1 MPTRRDPNAQTSIL
15 RGVCAAV
22 RQEAPLKRPTPH
34 LNLLIALAVFAG
46 AAIATGCSS
55 EPPTTP
61 PSAAAAREP
70 VPVPDARGPRPV
82 VAMEVEGFGSLT
94 IELFADIAPKTVEN
108 FLKLAEEDFYAGTTF
123 HRVVP
128 EFAIQGGD
136 PLTKDRDPRNDGT
149 GGPGYVVEDE
159 YTPIAH
165 RRGIVSMANK
175 GHPKTAGSQFFVVV
189 KDQPNLDG
197 KYTVFGQVL
206 EGMEIVDRISETPR
220 DVYGRY
226 GPPDRPREDVVIA
239 GIELRSDGTDLALVD
254 GERPAEN
261 P

>member
-1 MPTRRDPNAQTSIL
+1 M
-15 RGVCAAV
+15 
-22 RQEAPLKRPTPH
+22 
-34 LNLLIALAVFAG
+34 ALALLAG
-46 AAIATGCSS
+46 AVASAGCGS
-55 EPPTTP
+55 EPPAATP
-61 PSAAAAREP
+61 AVPLAREP

-82 VAMEVEGFGSLT
+82 VEMEVEGFGGVT

-108 FLKLAEEDFYAGTTF
+108 FLKLAEEDFYVGTTF
-123 HRVVP
+123 HRVIP
-128 EFAIQGGD
+128 QFAIQGGD
-136 PLTKDRDPRNDGT
+136 PLTKDRDPRNDGK

-197 KYTVFGQVL
+197 KYTVFGRVL
-206 EGMEIVDRISETPR
+206 EGMDVVDRISETPR

-239 GIELRSDGTDLALVD
+239 GIQRISDGSAALAQREEPV
-254 GERPAEN
+254 GEGNR
-261 P
+261 